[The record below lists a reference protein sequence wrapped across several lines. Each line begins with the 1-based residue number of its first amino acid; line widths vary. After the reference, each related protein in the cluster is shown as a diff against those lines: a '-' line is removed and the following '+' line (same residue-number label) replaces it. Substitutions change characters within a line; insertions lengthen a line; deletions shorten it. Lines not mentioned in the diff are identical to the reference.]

1 MGVLDKIDLAVLR
14 EVAVNG
20 RITVTDLA
28 YRVGLSKTPCA
39 LRLRRLEESEHIL
52 GYRAILHPEK
62 MGASHIAFVQVIL
75 TDTKTEALDAFNKA
89 ARAIPE
95 IEQCHMIA
103 GAFDYLIK
111 VRSRDIGDYRRVLGE
126 KISELPYV
134 SHTSTFVVMEAVKD
148 SYSL

>member
-1 MGVLDKIDLAVLR
+1 
-14 EVAVNG
+14 
-20 RITVTDLA
+20 
-28 YRVGLSKTPCA
+28 
-39 LRLRRLEESEHIL
+39 
-52 GYRAILHPEK
+52 

-75 TDTKTEALDAFNKA
+75 TDTKTEALNAFNKA
-89 ARAIPE
+89 VRDVPE